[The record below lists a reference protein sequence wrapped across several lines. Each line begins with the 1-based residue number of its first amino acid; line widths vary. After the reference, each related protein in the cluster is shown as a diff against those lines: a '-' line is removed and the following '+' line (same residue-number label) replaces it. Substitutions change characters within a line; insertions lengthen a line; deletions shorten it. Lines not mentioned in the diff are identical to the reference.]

1 MNISEYLDHRDI
13 AYSKVDHVPAFTAQ
27 RLAQVV
33 HCSGEMVAKTVLLK
47 VDDGFVLAVLPATH
61 HVDLLRVQVFLGAH
75 HVDLASEKECGRHF
89 EDCELGAMPPFGSNY
104 GIRTMIDDSLI
115 GEDEIIFAGNKH
127 DEAIRMQM
135 RDFLALEDPI
145 VAAFSHHM

>member
-1 MNISEYLDHRDI
+1 MNISQFLDHRDI
-13 AYSKVDHVPAFTAQ
+13 PYRRVDHRPAFTAQ
-27 RLAQVV
+27 RLAQAV

-75 HVDLASEKECGRHF
+75 HVDLANERECGHHF
-89 EDCELGAMPPFGSNY
+89 KDCELGAMPPFGSHY
-104 GIRTMIDDSLI
+104 GIRSMIDDSLV

-127 DEAIRMQM
+127 DEAIQM
-135 RDFLALEDPI
+135 EMCNYLALEDPI
-145 VAAFSHHM
+145 VAAFSHHV